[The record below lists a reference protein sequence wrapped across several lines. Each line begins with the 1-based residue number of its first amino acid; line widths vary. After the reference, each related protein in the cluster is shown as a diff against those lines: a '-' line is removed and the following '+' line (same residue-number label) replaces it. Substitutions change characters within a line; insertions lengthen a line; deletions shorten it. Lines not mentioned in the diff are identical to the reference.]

1 MPTIDLDTRYRDRR
15 AARIENS
22 ALRVTVLR
30 EGGHIAE
37 IFDKAAAV
45 NPLWTPHWASIE
57 PSAYHPG
64 THVQFGSGAD
74 ARLLA
79 GIMGHNL
86 CLDIFG
92 GPSEEEAAAGVSA
105 HGDGSVALYEA
116 NTAEGALV
124 TRTHLPTAQLLVERR
139 IELHDRMLAIR
150 ETVGNLAAFDRPIAW
165 TQHVTLGPPFLEKG
179 VTEFRVSAT
188 RSKVFE
194 GEFGADDYLQPA
206 AEFDWPFA
214 PRGGRRADRPAAI
227 YGRAGIHRV
236 HRAPDESSPSN
247 RIFRRLL
254 SDGAPRARLCLETLG
269 FSMAGDLGRE
279 PQPHAHAVGWSCTD
293 PRHGIRRLPF
303 PGVEATD
310 GRTREDVR
318 HADVPVAA
326 RAREHRRGLLRP
338 HPYRRRDPRIAG
350 VAAMKVACR
359 VDQAVAML
367 SLVPASRSRPLSVI

>member
-1 MPTIDLDTRYRDRR
+1 MPTIDLDIRYRDRR

-57 PSAYHPG
+57 PSAYDPG

-92 GPSEEEAAAGVSA
+92 GPSDEEAAAGVSA
-105 HGDGSVALYEA
+105 HGDGSVALYDA
-116 NTAEGALV
+116 DSADGALV
-124 TRTHLPTAQLLVERR
+124 TRAHLPTAQLLVERR
-139 IELHDRMLAIR
+139 IELRDRTLAIL
-150 ETVGNLAAFDRPIAW
+150 ETVENLAAFDRPIAW

-194 GEFGADDYLQPA
+194 GQFGADDYLQPA
-206 AEFDWPFA
+206 AEFEWPFA
-214 PRGGRRADRPAAI
+214 PAAAGGQLDLRRFTATQASTGYTAHLMNPAHPTAFFV
-227 YGRAGIHRV
+227 AF
-236 HRAPDESSPSN
+236 SPT
-247 RIFRRLL
+247 
-254 SDGAPRARLCLETLG
+254 ARLALG
-269 FSMAGDLGRE
+269 YVWKRSDFPWLGIWEENASRTQT
-279 PQPHAHAVGWSCTD
+279 PW
-293 PRHGIRRLPF
+293 
-303 PGVEATD
+303 D
-310 GRTREDVR
+310 GRTLTRGMEFGVSPFPESR
-318 HADVPVAA
+318 RRMVE
-326 RAREHRRGLLRP
+326 RARMFDTPTFRWLPARTSIDVEYCALTRT
-338 HPYRRRDPRIAG
+338 
-350 VAAMKVACR
+350 
-359 VDQAVAML
+359 VDAIPE
-367 SLVPASRSRPLSVI
+367 SLEWPL